1 MQQPSNIDCNVLFAE
16 GWNQIYQDYN
26 PRTAFRH
33 ASCDLAAICAF
44 RTTGNLLVF
53 QNWKLIQ
60 NNERTTVMYLISVL
74 GDQGI

>member
-1 MQQPSNIDCNVLFAE
+1 MQHHTAREILECVDRRQTMQQRSNIDFNVLFAE

-44 RTTGNLLVF
+44 RTT
-53 QNWKLIQ
+53 
-60 NNERTTVMYLISVL
+60 VMYLISVL